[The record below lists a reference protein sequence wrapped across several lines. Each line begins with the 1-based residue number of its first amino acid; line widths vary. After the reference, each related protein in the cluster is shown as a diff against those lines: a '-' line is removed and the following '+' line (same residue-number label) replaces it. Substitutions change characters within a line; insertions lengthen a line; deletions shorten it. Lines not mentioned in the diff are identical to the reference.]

1 MNDFLHMLWTQ
12 AWQIAVLAIMVAC
25 CTRTIAKNR
34 PHLAH
39 AMWLLVLVKCVTP
52 PMWGHPLGVFSRLQT
67 LTVSDEK
74 TDVSTSENV
83 NSVET
88 DLGLSLSIGDSSGS
102 ELPIESELAALQS
115 TQPIVRINAANNAN
129 LITTPAP
136 EVSDWRTAE
145 PHRPSRDLWP
155 GPLFFC
161 LVVGAIA
168 TLSVMIIRCLRCLQ
182 SIHQHRTTEF
192 DHLLNERLQVL
203 SKKLRLRRVPRIIV
217 SDVLFG
223 PAVLGVLRHTI
234 VLPRCLLQAGR
245 SFLPERTFADGEPAQ
260 RSIDHTSLPEGA
272 ECTQV
277 AASRVVLSGRQDPP
291 KPLPGRQDLLYLDPI
306 LAHELLHIRRG
317 DLRTGLLQAIV
328 QSLWWFHPAVWFC
341 NRWLSREAERCC
353 DEQVIAELGCSPSQ
367 YARSLLS
374 VIESKHQLQPIP
386 VFPGMKP
393 VEITSQRMERIMS
406 LKTGLKKQTPLWCWL
421 AVAVLAIA
429 VLPGAI
435 AKPQSDEKVV
445 EPQPEEMGLP
455 QETKIADV
463 PEVDVSTKTYIVG
476 DLIERLA
483 KEQNL
488 SLDQATKSLL
498 QIFESSVVPVHR
510 HVQGAPAPPVT
521 RQQPS
526 PPTDPTAKVIPI
538 AGAVS
543 SSSTE
548 ITELSSYTIDGDRMV
563 VVQSAMGHATL
574 QQYIDAVRQRGF
586 TTFQLTARYIIGTPE
601 EINSLMESLQL
612 EKPFPKAAEGKTVP
626 ESTPSD
632 KQSKQATTGFCVGST
647 GIVSLEEA
655 RKIEELARSKP
666 DCLSIQC
673 PTVNAINGQLATI
686 RVGEIKPF
694 IVGFK
699 ENDEPMIR
707 TVVEGLTLRVTPKV
721 LDKGLFQVKSV
732 ACLEGTS
739 EQRLIATTGRV
750 TETPKMFTL
759 PAITEK
765 RVQTTVELQENQAF
779 LQSGMITTEEGKSQ
793 AFLAVLEARLIVPE
807 VAGEAAEVDSLIGE
821 PSGVGRAENR
831 HGDKTN
837 TPQEFEQSAD
847 PTVRLAWETREQV
860 RLWLLSTKDHT
871 PWQIMSGIEGLRRDM
886 LLKDGKNTVNALEW
900 IQEGPSFRGESWF
913 EKTKHGGRAHPFSKP
928 YWFEGHIN
936 QFFSKLAACRLPL
949 DTQFGTPDGPITIQ
963 DMIDHAKM
971 VVNDREAVSWT
982 ILALCRYLPPDTK
995 WTNAKGEE
1003 WSIERLV
1010 DIEVGK
1016 QVGGPTSPNGG
1027 TDLLYALAVA
1037 RNEYLKTGKPL
1048 EAVWLKADEKIRT
1061 YIDVAKSQQNPD
1073 GTLSSDFFRSSKRKD
1088 DFDKR
1093 LASSGHLLQFLMH
1106 AVSDEQLKE
1115 DWIRRAVEATAN
1127 DIQVNGK
1134 EYVSCDPLFTATEAL
1149 TTYLERVAQTSIGVV
1164 IGAGDTVQDMSTAS
1178 TKTISS
1184 KVQATPETIDGSDKQ
1199 PLVLL
1204 SYPVGEL
1211 ILPILS
1217 AKPDFAPL
1225 VELIK
1230 STIEPDSWSEDAGQI
1245 VISHPDTLVI
1255 RQTPQVHDRIAKLLS
1270 QLLDDIDQV
1279 CVRFQLMK
1287 ISSDIQLK
1295 GIQTRCTLHPMQ
1307 DSREWAL
1314 LTKER
1319 SEEIVKFLTSE
1330 KAQVFKWGAVT
1341 MFSGTTGQI
1350 RLGSSDGASN
1360 GLTILLGP
1368 RVIADIPVIRLLHS
1382 INGSSDSEH
1391 DVVTRAMQDFPIN
1404 ANESLIGSGQTLML
1418 LVDAN
1423 AESPVDQNEVSKPDP
1438 QSTKE
1443 RFLVLLTVQRIEAQP
1458 VQ

>member
-1 MNDFLHMLWTQ
+1 MNDFLQMLWTQ
-12 AWQIAVLAIMVAC
+12 AWQIAILAIMVAC

-52 PMWGHPLGVFSRLQT
+52 PMWGHSLGVFSRLQT

-83 NSVET
+83 NLVEAEFA
-88 DLGLSLSIGDSSGS
+88 LSPSINHSPES
-102 ELPIESELAALQS
+102 ELSIESELATLQS
-115 TQPIVRINAANNAN
+115 TQPIVRSNAADTAN
-129 LITTPAP
+129 LITTPTP
-136 EVSDWRTAE
+136 EVSDWNTAE
-145 PHRPSRDLWP
+145 PHRPGRDLWP
-155 GPLFFC
+155 GPLCFC

-182 SIHQHRTTEF
+182 SIHQHRTTDF
-192 DHLLNERLQVL
+192 DHLLNERLQML

-234 VLPRCLLQAGR
+234 VLPRCLLQTSR
-245 SFLPERTFADGEPAQ
+245 SFLPERTFAEGEPA
-260 RSIDHTSLPEGA
+260 RLALENAGLPEGA
-272 ECTQV
+272 ECTPV
-277 AASRVVLSGRQDPP
+277 AASREV
-291 KPLPGRQDLLYLDPI
+291 LPGRQDQPKPLPCGEDLQHLDPI

-353 DEQVIAELGCSPSQ
+353 DEQVIAELGCSPAQ

-374 VIESKHQLQPIP
+374 VIESKHVLQPIP

-421 AVAVLAIA
+421 AVAGLAIV

-435 AKPQSDEKVV
+435 AEPQSEEKVV
-445 EPQPEEMGLP
+445 EAQPKEMGLP
-455 QETKIADV
+455 QATKVADV

-488 SLDQATKSLL
+488 SLDQARKSLL

-510 HVQGAPAPPVT
+510 HVQGAPAPAGIL
-521 RQQPS
+521 QQPLPPATIS
-526 PPTDPTAKVIPI
+526 PKVAPTARTVP
-538 AGAVS
+538 S
-543 SSSTE
+543 PSTE
-548 ITELSSYTIDGDRMV
+548 IVVLSSCTIEGDHMV
-563 VVQSAMGHATL
+563 VVQSAAGHATL
-574 QQYIDAVRQRGF
+574 QEYIDSVRQHGF

-612 EKPFPKAAEGKTVP
+612 EKPFLKAAEGKTVP
-626 ESTPSD
+626 ESSPSD

-673 PTVNAINGQLATI
+673 PKVSAMNGQIATI
-686 RVGEIKPF
+686 YVGETKPF

-707 TVVEGLTLRVTPKV
+707 TVVEGLTLLVIPKV
-721 LDKGLFQVKSV
+721 VDKGLFQLKSA

-759 PAITEK
+759 PAITTK
-765 RVQTTVELQENQAF
+765 RLQTTVELQEDQAF

-793 AFLAVLEARLIVPE
+793 AFLTVLEARLIVPE

-821 PSGVGRAENR
+821 PSGVGRAKNR

-847 PTVRLAWETREQV
+847 PTVRLAWETRERV
-860 RLWLLSTKDHT
+860 RRRLLSTKDHT

-886 LLKDGKNTVNALEW
+886 LLKDVKTTVNAFEW
-900 IQEGPSFRGESWF
+900 IQSGPTYQDEPLFQ
-913 EKTKHGGRAHPFSKP
+913 KTEHGGRAHPFSKP
-928 YWFEGHIN
+928 YVFEGHIN

-949 DTQFGTPDGPITIQ
+949 DTQFGTPDGLITIQ
-963 DMIDHAKM
+963 NMIDHAKM
-971 VVNDREAVSWT
+971 VVNDKEEVTWT
-982 ILALCRYLPPDTK
+982 LLALCRYLPPDAK

-1010 DIEVGK
+1010 DVEVGK
-1016 QVGGPTSPNGG
+1016 PVGGPTSPNGG
-1027 TDLLYALAVA
+1027 TDGLYALSVA
-1037 RNEYLKTGKPL
+1037 REEYLQSGKPL
-1048 EAVWLKADEKIRT
+1048 QGTWLKADEKIRK

-1073 GTLSSDFFRSSKRKD
+1073 GMLSSDFFRSSKRKD

-1127 DIQVNGK
+1127 DIQVNRK

-1149 TTYLERVAQTSIGVV
+1149 TTYLERVTKTSIGCARRLPMEDNSSSVGLNPLTDGRRELPDTSAEISGDDRLIVLTYNVTDLVV
-1164 IGAGDTVQDMSTAS
+1164 PIG
-1178 TKTISS
+1178 
-1184 KVQATPETIDGSDKQ
+1184 GSD
-1199 PLVLL
+1199 
-1204 SYPVGEL
+1204 
-1211 ILPILS
+1211 
-1217 AKPDFAPL
+1217 AKMDFSPL

-1230 STIEPDSWSEDAGQI
+1230 TSIEPESWETGRGT
-1245 VISHPDTLVI
+1245 ISPHLETISLVI
-1255 RQTPQVHDRIAKLLS
+1255 RQTENGHDGIQKIVS
-1270 QLLDDIDQV
+1270 QLRKSYDSVKIS
-1279 CVRFQLMK
+1279 CRLMK
-1287 ISSDIQLK
+1287 LTADSHLK
-1295 GIQTRCTLHPMQ
+1295 GLEQRCSLHALHGGQ
-1307 DSREWAL
+1307 RWAL
-1314 LTKER
+1314 LTKSR
-1319 SEEIVKFLTSE
+1319 SEELQKFLT
-1330 KAQVFKWGAVT
+1330 
-1341 MFSGTTGQI
+1341 
-1350 RLGSSDGASN
+1350 DGKVDLLSCPAII
-1360 GLTILLGP
+1360 TI
-1368 RVIADIPVIRLLHS
+1368 
-1382 INGSSDSEH
+1382 
-1391 DVVTRAMQDFPIN
+1391 
-1404 ANESLIGSGQTLML
+1404 SGQPA
-1418 LVDAN
+1418 VI
-1423 AESPVDQNEVSKPDP
+1423 EVG
-1438 QSTKE
+1438 
-1443 RFLVLLTVQRIEAQP
+1443 V
-1458 VQ
+1458 